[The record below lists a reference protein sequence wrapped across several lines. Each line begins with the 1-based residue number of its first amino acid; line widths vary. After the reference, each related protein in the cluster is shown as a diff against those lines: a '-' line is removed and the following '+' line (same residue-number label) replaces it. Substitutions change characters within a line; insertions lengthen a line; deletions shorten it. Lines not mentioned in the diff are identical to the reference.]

1 MHDPVNNMPKRKRM
15 NRDQIKVILGMIVN
29 HRLQNFRVLFRKN
42 DGDIRYMKV
51 SRMMSCDFVRDMVTV
66 YDEEKEDIRRFKIS
80 NVYIIE
86 RNLENPPLTLEQMK
100 EIVSQVDE

>member
-15 NRDQIKVILGMIVN
+15 NRDQVKFILGRIVDQ
-29 HRLQNFRVLFRKN
+29 RLQNFRVLFRKN

-51 SRMMSCDFVRDMVTV
+51 SRMMSCDFLRDMVTV

-80 NVYIIE
+80 SVYIIE

-100 EIVSQVDE
+100 EIVSQVNE

>member
-15 NRDQIKVILGMIVN
+15 NRHQVKFILGRIVDQ
-29 HRLQNFRVLFRKN
+29 RLQNFRVLFRKN

-51 SRMMSCDFVRDMVTV
+51 SRMMSCDFLRDMVTV

-80 NVYIIE
+80 SVYIIE

-100 EIVSQVDE
+100 EIVSQVNE